1 MENVWRDDPVTDG
14 QQGAIRF
21 INANLGMNE
30 HPRTKGEAADYIKA
44 FKEKAEAVK
53 KEREQMKRERLERER
68 LCDPIIERLSKSAN
82 PANERPRDK
91 VKFDAEKLFSL
102 AMDAGF
108 RNFTELARK
117 AFPDGHPGE
126 GYILDR
132 IRDYDST
139 MSKRWL
145 EMICATLGCELE
157 DIMPTEPT
165 KQMEIAHDAVVEEP
179 AVAAEEEVPENC
191 VSFDALGV
199 RFKDRAE
206 IQEFEAIIQILGL
219 TQRDFTTMAFFT
231 MFDKLRGKTVP
242 ELLKLREDMRA
253 KKTEGAHAD

>member
-44 FKEKAEAVK
+44 YKEKAEAAK
-53 KEREQMKRERLERER
+53 NEREQMKRERLEREK
-68 LCDPIIERLSKSAN
+68 LCDPIIERLSKSAK

-145 EMICATLGCELE
+145 EMICATLGCALE
-157 DIMPTEPT
+157 EIMPTEPT
-165 KQMEIAHDAVVEEP
+165 KQMEIALDAAVDEPVENTESENGRPLDKEQEDKAFVLVTKALRLNEEERRAYVVQAAYLGIHPIECVFYAVVKEAWRINEKL
-179 AVAAEEEVPENC
+179 ADIFGEVKD
-191 VSFDALGV
+191 DA
-199 RFKDRAE
+199 D
-206 IQEFEAIIQILGL
+206 
-219 TQRDFTTMAFFT
+219 
-231 MFDKLRGKTVP
+231 
-242 ELLKLREDMRA
+242 
-253 KKTEGAHAD
+253 